1 MQSLHKTY
9 FDQIAAKHSSSTTQN
24 SGKMGGYI
32 PSKTSSAEQAAGIE
46 GNNVRQTETVVNVNK
61 TQGGDSSGIFQSLTS
76 VM

>member
-1 MQSLHKTY
+1 
-9 FDQIAAKHSSSTTQN
+9 
-24 SGKMGGYI
+24 MGGYI